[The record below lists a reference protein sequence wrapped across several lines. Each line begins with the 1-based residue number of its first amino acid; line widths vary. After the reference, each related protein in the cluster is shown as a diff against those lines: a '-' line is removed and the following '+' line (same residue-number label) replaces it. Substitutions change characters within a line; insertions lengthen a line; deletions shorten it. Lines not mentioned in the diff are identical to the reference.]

1 MLLDTSFAKIRLGI
15 MNKPMEFKSCISFSE
30 SIAWLLV
37 KSVKKS
43 GLLTMFIP
51 YTKLINS
58 MESIEKT
65 VSETKINP
73 ARNTSRVLMLASFNE
88 IAMFFGSDAN

>member
-1 MLLDTSFAKIRLGI
+1 
-15 MNKPMEFKSCISFSE
+15 
-30 SIAWLLV
+30 
-37 KSVKKS
+37 
-43 GLLTMFIP
+43 MFIP

-58 MESIEKT
+58 MDSIEKT